1 MDLLRAPWV
10 LVVVA
15 VLAVAYWRGSRRP
28 PLRLVAGA
36 ARRRRIPWRGA
47 CFAGGLA
54 ALVVVLDSPV
64 DRLAGD
70 WFWVHMLQHVVL
82 MMVAAPL
89 LVLGAP
95 WLPFWRSLPVG
106 LRIRLERTVA
116 EIPSPSRL
124 RRAAALISAPLAA
137 WLLFDLDLAVWHV
150 PTLYDLT
157 LRNAGI
163 HNLEHVSFV
172 LLGILFWSHV
182 IDSPPFRSSLSPF
195 GRVIYAT
202 AGSAASW
209 LLALVLAL
217 ATTPLYPAQSEAH
230 HGISA
235 LADQQLAAGVMI
247 GPGSVPYAIV
257 VFYWL
262 YVWLG
267 AEESD
272 GLRVRTRHSAAGTGA
287 R

>member
-10 LVVVA
+10 FVVVA
-15 VLAVAYWRGSRRP
+15 VLGISYWRGSRRP
-28 PLRLVAGA
+28 PLRVVAGA

-47 CFAGGLA
+47 CFAAGLA
-54 ALVVVLDSPV
+54 ALLVALDSPV

-70 WFWVHMLQHVVL
+70 WFWVHMLQHVAL
-82 MMVAAPL
+82 MMVVAPL

-106 LRIRLERTVA
+106 LRIRLERPVA
-116 EIPSPSRL
+116 GIPSPGRL
-124 RRAAALISAPLAA
+124 RHAAALLLTPLAA

-150 PTLYDLT
+150 PALYDLT
-157 LRNAGI
+157 LRNAAT

-182 IDSPPFRSSLSPF
+182 IDSPPFRTPLSSF

-217 ATTPLYPAQSEAH
+217 ATTPLYPAQSAAH

-235 LADQQLAAGVMI
+235 LADQQLAAGVMV

-267 AEESD
+267 ADES
-272 GLRVRTRHSAAGTGA
+272 GALQVRTRHSTAGTGA